1 MAALDYVGKANRY
14 IKQVLE
20 GKKPANRFVKLACER
35 QQRDLERAAK
45 NSRDFPYD
53 FDRKKANRP
62 CAFLERLTH
71 VKGEKA
77 GEYIHLEDWQCFI
90 VTTVFGW
97 INRDGKRAGKRRF
110 RKAYT
115 EVPRGNGKSTL
126 ESGISLYMLC
136 ADGEQGADVYSFA
149 TTRDQARIVFD
160 DALAMARGNKDL
172 RDYYGLDTFN
182 HSMSIIGTNSKMQP
196 KSADADTL
204 DGLNTHFGVIDE
216 LHAHKTRAVW
226 DVVESSLGKRPQS
239 LLFAI
244 TTAGVLLYGV
254 CMEVRRYVGH
264 ILDRSVYD
272 ETMFGIIYTIDQDDD
287 WRSLAALKK
296 ANPNWGISCDE
307 DLILSNRRKAMTSS
321 SSRKNYLTKHLDVWV
336 NSDSQ
341 WLEMEKYR
349 RCIDPALRAEDF
361 TGAYAI
367 YGIDLASKLDISA
380 ILRLHWK
387 PDAAG
392 VIHYYVLVDF
402 YLPSETVI
410 NEGNP
415 EYEGWA
421 ADGYLHTTDGA
432 VTNLAE
438 LQEHIRDE
446 ARDYVTLSLAYDPMQ
461 ATQMSQG
468 LLEEGL
474 EMVELPQTL
483 KNMSEPMK
491 QLQALIYEE
500 RIHFEDNPV
509 LHWMFGNV
517 VCHVDAKENI
527 YPRKEKKTDK
537 IDGVVAAIMALQ
549 QAIQLNVEQ
558 EYPTGRPDDTGEGI
572 DWSSFTLN

>member
-1 MAALDYVGKANRY
+1 
-14 IKQVLE
+14 
-20 GKKPANRFVKLACER
+20 
-35 QQRDLERAAK
+35 
-45 NSRDFPYD
+45 
-53 FDRKKANRP
+53 
-62 CAFLERLTH
+62 
-71 VKGEKA
+71 
-77 GEYIHLEDWQCFI
+77 
-90 VTTVFGW
+90 
-97 INRDGKRAGKRRF
+97 
-110 RKAYT
+110 
-115 EVPRGNGKSTL
+115 
-126 ESGISLYMLC
+126 
-136 ADGEQGADVYSFA
+136 
-149 TTRDQARIVFD
+149 
-160 DALAMARGNKDL
+160 
-172 RDYYGLDTFN
+172 
-182 HSMSIIGTNSKMQP
+182 
-196 KSADADTL
+196 
-204 DGLNTHFGVIDE
+204 
-216 LHAHKTRAVW
+216 
-226 DVVESSLGKRPQS
+226 
-239 LLFAI
+239 
-244 TTAGVLLYGV
+244 
-254 CMEVRRYVGH
+254 
-264 ILDRSVYD
+264 
-272 ETMFGIIYTIDQDDD
+272 
-287 WRSLAALKK
+287 
-296 ANPNWGISCDE
+296 
-307 DLILSNRRKAMTSS
+307 
-321 SSRKNYLTKHLDVWV
+321 
-336 NSDSQ
+336 
-341 WLEMEKYR
+341 MEKYR

-392 VIHYYVLVDF
+392 VIHYYFLADF

-491 QLQALIYEE
+491 FLQALIYEE

-527 YPRKEKKTDK
+527 YPRKEKKADK

-558 EYPTGRPDDTGEGI
+558 EYPTGRQDDTGEGI